1 MPWFCFCFP
10 FSGPPPTPYPRP
22 CSNSITYEERRHTS
36 KQHTDTYM
44 FKVNTY
50 RFFFK
55 RSHVLTGCSGFLCFQ
70 GILLYLDPSPEL
82 KELMEQ
88 RISIQPNSTRP
99 GNLIIGGHRDSSPQ
113 TLRKND
119 MNKPEFDFLNHAL
132 KDEPGCLGA

>member
-1 MPWFCFCFP
+1 
-10 FSGPPPTPYPRP
+10 
-22 CSNSITYEERRHTS
+22 
-36 KQHTDTYM
+36 M

-55 RSHVLTGCSGFLCFQ
+55 RSHVLTGCSGFLCFR

-82 KELMEQ
+82 KELMER
-88 RISIQPNSTRP
+88 RILTQPKSTRP
-99 GNLIIGGHRDSSPQ
+99 GNLIIGGHSDSSPQ

-132 KDEPGCLGA
+132 KDEPGCLSA